1 MMAVKR
7 ENFYRRDPS
16 KALSGMIGLSLE
28 ERGVYNTI
36 IDLLYSTWRPLEDDR
51 AFIANWCGCAV
62 QKVNPIIRRLIERG
76 RLISFE
82 EHGRTFLSDEHFE
95 AERATVKG
103 ATTTRSDQR
112 KVGEK
117 SGGVEQK
124 SEGVEENPPGCDE
137 KNGENQNVVSL
148 DKSREDQKEPPNP
161 PQGDLR
167 DPAFEEAVRA
177 YPEAGRV
184 TVSLEAMGEAWDDA
198 IDGGASP
205 AALLAASKAFA
216 AGQYADQGG
225 KVPRFDR
232 WLRKDLWKL
241 VSTGPQLIS
250 PLAWNGPADFLTD
263 LRSEMGEAHADAALR
278 MARWDQDRAAIVTAS
293 PTVAA
298 LIRKGGPAT
307 LRAHRIQV
315 LEERAA

>member
-1 MMAVKR
+1 MSTHPYMPLYVDDYDAHT
-7 ENFYRRDPS
+7 
-16 KALSGMIGLSLE
+16 AHLSAAE
-28 ERGVYNTI
+28 DGVYMR
-36 IDLLYSTWRPLEDDR
+36 LLRLCWRTPGCSLPNDP
-51 AFIANWCGCAV
+51 AWIAR
-62 QKVNPIIRRLIERG
+62 KVRLTPEQFDEIAQPVLDEFFRVSRG
-76 RLISFE
+76 RLVQKRLKAEYDDISRKKSARQKA
-82 EHGRTFLSDEHFE
+82 GKAGGDAKARKTKDNVPSN
-95 AERATVKG
+95 ATALPVHMCAFPEPEPKPEPI
-103 ATTTRSDQR
+103 
-112 KVGEK
+112 VGI
-117 SGGVEQK
+117 
-124 SEGVEENPPGCDE
+124 
-137 KNGENQNVVSL
+137 
-148 DKSREDQKEPPNP
+148 PPNP
-161 PQGDLR
+161 PEGDVR
-167 DPAFEEAVRA
+167 DPAFAEAVRA

-250 PLAWNGPADFLTD
+250 PLAWNGPVDFLAD
-263 LRSEMGEAHADAALR
+263 LRREMGEAHADAALR

-293 PTVAA
+293 PTVAD
-298 LIRKGGPAT
+298 LIRKGGPGT